1 MPVNY
6 ALINWLNVI
15 AEFQPGLF
23 REPIGDSLTIL
34 NVTSGAVVN
43 FTGDING

>member
-6 ALINWLNVI
+6 ALIDWLNVI

-23 REPIGDSLTIL
+23 REPTGDSLTIPSAI
-34 NVTSGAVVN
+34 SGAVVD